1 MMMMMMMMMMF
12 WMHPKAVEATRNI
25 PNTERRRP
33 FLAVGGVGG
42 VSMKDPGRRPS
53 HRPSSSCRSRLSRRQ
68 SRVSSSLFRYTVW
81 WCVFESFDILHVKE
95 RVFRHH
101 GE

>member
-1 MMMMMMMMMMF
+1 MMMMMMMMMMMF

-53 HRPSSSCRSRLSRRQ
+53 LRPSSSCRRRRQ
-68 SRVSSSLFRYTVW
+68 SRRRESRVSFSLFRYTVW
-81 WCVFESFDILHVKE
+81 WCVFESFD
-95 RVFRHH
+95 
-101 GE
+101 

>member
-1 MMMMMMMMMMF
+1 MMMMMTMMMMMMMMMMMF

-53 HRPSSSCRSRLSRRQ
+53 HRPSSSCRRRRQ
-68 SRVSSSLFRYTVW
+68 SRRESRVSFSLFRYTVW
-81 WCVFESFDILHVKE
+81 WCVFESFD
-95 RVFRHH
+95 
-101 GE
+101 